1 MNIEAILFKDSDC
14 GNCKLV
20 QDEFFNN
27 PPMCDIKICHA
38 KHDSSIELIKR
49 YNISSVP
56 TIILTDLD
64 ANKEVYRFV
73 GFIDSKT
80 IDNKIKEYE
89 AKSLV

>member
-1 MNIEAILFKDSDC
+1 MNIEVILFKDSDC

-27 PPMCDIKICHA
+27 LPVCDIKICHV
-38 KHDSSIELIKR
+38 KHENSVKISKQ
-49 YNISSVP
+49 YNINSFP
-56 TIILTDLD
+56 TVILIDLD
-64 ANKEVYRFV
+64 TNKEVCRFI

>member
-27 PPMCDIKICHA
+27 PPMCDIRICHA

-49 YNISSVP
+49 YNISSFP

-80 IDNKIKEYE
+80 INNKIKEYE

>member
-20 QDEFFNN
+20 QDGFFNN

-49 YNISSVP
+49 YNISSFP

-64 ANKEVYRFV
+64 ANKEVYRFI

>member
-20 QDEFFNN
+20 QDELFNN
-27 PPMCDIKICHA
+27 APMCDIKIRHA
-38 KHDSSIELIKR
+38 KHESSIKSIKHH
-49 YNISSVP
+49 NINRFP

-64 ANKEVYRFV
+64 TNKEVCRFV
-73 GFIDSKT
+73 GFIDSKI

>member
-1 MNIEAILFKDSDC
+1 
-14 GNCKLV
+14 
-20 QDEFFNN
+20 
-27 PPMCDIKICHA
+27 MCDIKICHA

-49 YNISSVP
+49 YNISSFP

-80 IDNKIKEYE
+80 INNKIKEYE

>member
-49 YNISSVP
+49 YNISSFP

>member
-27 PPMCDIKICHA
+27 PPMCDIRICHA

-49 YNISSVP
+49 YNISSFP

-80 IDNKIKEYE
+80 INNKIKEYE
-89 AKSLV
+89 TKYLV

>member
-14 GNCKLV
+14 DNCKLE
-20 QDEFFNN
+20 QDELFNN

-38 KHDSSIELIKR
+38 KHESSTELIKH
-49 YNISSVP
+49 YNINRFP
-56 TIILTDLD
+56 TIILTDSD

-73 GFIDSKT
+73 GFVASET

-89 AKSLV
+89 SKHLV

>member
-20 QDEFFNN
+20 QDGFFNN
-27 PPMCDIKICHA
+27 PPMCDIRICHS

-49 YNISSVP
+49 YNISSFP

>member
-1 MNIEAILFKDSDC
+1 MNIESILFKDSDC

-27 PPMCDIKICHA
+27 SPMCDIKICHA

-49 YNISSVP
+49 YNISSFP

>member
-1 MNIEAILFKDSDC
+1 MNIESILFKDSDC

-49 YNISSVP
+49 YNISSFP

>member
-1 MNIEAILFKDSDC
+1 MNIKAFLFKDSDC
-14 GNCKLV
+14 GNCKSI

-27 PPMCDIKICHA
+27 PPMCDIEICHV
-38 KHDSSIELIKR
+38 KNKSSVKLIKK
-49 YNISSVP
+49 YNINRFP

-64 ANKEVYRFV
+64 TNKEIYRFV

-89 AKSLV
+89 AKFLV

>member
-38 KHDSSIELIKR
+38 KHDSIELIKR
-49 YNISSVP
+49 YNISSFP